1 MRREDWHQ
9 KMWHAIEQHRE
20 VPFDWATANCCTFAA
35 RVWDAM
41 TDGDT
46 VTQVAACHPDELG
59 ALRHIRDCGGLG
71 PALERIY
78 GPTVPGRAQRGD
90 LVLIDTDNGP
100 AAGIGE
106 RDHVA
111 WHERSGRPGP
121 RRRRSGR
128 GRRPG
133 RPGRW
138 PGRRCR

>member
-1 MRREDWHQ
+1 MRREDWHE

-20 VPFDWATANCCTFAA
+20 VPFDWATYNCCTFAA

-100 AAGIGE
+100 AAGIWVGSTALV
-106 RDHVA
+106 RGPVGLVA
-111 WHERSGRPGP
+111 YPRSAILA
-121 RRRRSGR
+121 
-128 GRRPG
+128 
-133 RPGRW
+133 RW
-138 PGRRCR
+138 VP